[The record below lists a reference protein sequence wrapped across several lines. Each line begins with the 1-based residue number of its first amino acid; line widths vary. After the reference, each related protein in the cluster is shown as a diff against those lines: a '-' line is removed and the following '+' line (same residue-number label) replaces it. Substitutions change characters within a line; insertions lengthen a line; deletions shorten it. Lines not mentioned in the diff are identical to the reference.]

1 MSRPVLNLVF
11 SGLVALALGCAHAS
25 DGDGKP
31 EDGGDESHG
40 KFEFAL
46 IGDTP
51 YRDSAQFENVL
62 SSINANKKIKFVLH
76 AGDIKTGSSA
86 CSDELFADRLA
97 RFNRFEVPFVI
108 TPGDN
113 EWTDCHRVAAGQYQ
127 PLERLAKL
135 RQVFY
140 PVPGRTLGRK
150 TFKVETQAADP
161 RYAEFVEHVLWTRQR
176 VTFATLHMVGSQNG
190 FDPFDSNSAAQR
202 TPADDEEVAR
212 RIAASVAWVR
222 STFAQAKA
230 EAARGV
236 LFLFQANPNF
246 PAAPGSA
253 DRKGFDEVL
262 AALQEEV
269 TAFGNPVV
277 LAHGDTHYMRV
288 DKPVRINGTAISN
301 LTRMETFGDSDY
313 HWLRVAVD
321 PDSREVFS
329 VHQEIVEANR

>member
-1 MSRPVLNLVF
+1 MIRSVLSFAF
-11 SGLVALALGCAHAS
+11 SGFVALSLSCAHA
-25 DGDGKP
+25 GDSHEEGD
-31 EDGGDESHG
+31 EDGHS

-51 YRDSAQFENVL
+51 YRDIAQFENVL
-62 SSINANKKIKFVLH
+62 SAINANPNIKFVLH

-86 CSDELFADRLA
+86 CSNELFADRLE

-140 PVPGRTLGRK
+140 PVPGQTLGRK
-150 TFKVETQAADP
+150 TLKVETQATDP
-161 RYAEFVEHVLWTRQR
+161 LRAEFVEHVRWTRQY
-176 VTFATLHMVGSQNG
+176 VTFAALHVVGSHNG
-190 FDPFDSNSAAQR
+190 LDRFEKKSAAKR
-202 TPADDEEVAR
+202 TPADDAEVAR
-212 RIAASVAWVR
+212 RIAASVAWIR

-230 EAARGV
+230 EESRGV

-253 DRKGFDEVL
+253 HRKGFDQVL
-262 AALQEEV
+262 AVLQKEV
-269 TAFGNPVV
+269 IAFGKPVM
-277 LAHGDTHYMRV
+277 LAHGDSHYMRV
-288 DKPVRINGTAISN
+288 DKPLRISGTAIPN
-301 LTRMETFGDSDY
+301 LTRVETFGDSDY
-313 HWLRVAVD
+313 HWLRVVVD

-329 VHQEIVEANR
+329 VHQEIVGGNR